1 MTMKKYVKK
10 IVGLTI
16 CAMLLVSVTA
26 CEGIS
31 NGNQSTPENTTSSAV
46 ESSGISKGEICG
58 KIIDDIKNYCHLS
71 DMQDIDKE
79 QLFSLYG
86 IKDEY
91 VAYFAG
97 IKSSSS
103 VSKDE
108 AIVIQAMEEGSACSV
123 RDCLQN
129 HYDKILKESQEYLP
143 DEYEKIKNSKVVK
156 DGIYVYLFISDENDK
171 MEDIYKSYDK

>member
-1 MTMKKYVKK
+1 MKKYIKK
-10 IVGLTI
+10 IVGLTM
-16 CAMLLVSVTA
+16 CAMLSVSFTA
-26 CEGIS
+26 CENIP
-31 NGNQSTPENTTSSAV
+31 NGNQTGNTTSSIA

-58 KIIDDIKNYCHLS
+58 KIIEDIKSYCHLS

-123 RDCLQN
+123 RDCLQD

-156 DGIYVYLFISDENDK
+156 DGIYVYLFVSDENEK
-171 MEDIYKSYDK
+171 MEDIYKSYEK